1 MSTIVNRNRTT
12 KGSNVSTGRKKLA
25 LKNRKYGNQV
35 TKLRAGQ
42 KVTASSI
49 EERQGIYDTLRSLN
63 LNTKFRTASNGNGQ
77 FVISKRYS
85 KTK

>member
-1 MSTIVNRNRTT
+1 MSTLVKSKRAT
-12 KGSNVSTGRKKLA
+12 KGTNVATGRKRLS
-25 LKNRKYGNQV
+25 LKNRKYGMQV

-63 LNTKFRTASNGNGQ
+63 LNTKFRTASIGNGE
-77 FVISKRYS
+77 FVISKKYS